1 MQKKTNRRSISLR
14 RPVYDRLKT
23 HCGENNIS
31 LSRFIE
37 ERVDDYFKAERP
49 AVKETR
55 SA

>member
-23 HCGENNIS
+23 HCTENNIS

-37 ERVDDYFKAERP
+37 KRVDDYFKTEQP
-49 AVKETR
+49 AAKETR
-55 SA
+55 NA